1 MILGLMEGTGIAR
14 LGEHQFPVR
23 YWITV
28 SIDQRGK
35 RGKGQVEMPSMEAVR
50 LVDRSQLT
58 LELESGASMNISVVA
73 TAHGP
78 VMAVES
84 TGAIPGY

>member
-14 LGEHQFPVR
+14 LGEHRFPVR

-35 RGKGQVEMPSMEAVR
+35 RGRGKVEMPSMDAVH
-50 LVDRSQLT
+50 LVANSQLT
-58 LELESGASMNISVVA
+58 LELEGTGSMNVLVVA
-73 TAHGP
+73 TALGP
-78 VMAVES
+78 VVDVES
-84 TGAIPGY
+84 TGPIPGY